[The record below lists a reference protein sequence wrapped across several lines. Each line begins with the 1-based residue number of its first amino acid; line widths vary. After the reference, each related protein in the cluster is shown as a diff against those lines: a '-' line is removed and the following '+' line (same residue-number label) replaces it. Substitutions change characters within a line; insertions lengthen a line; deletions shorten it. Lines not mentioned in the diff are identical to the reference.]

1 MIKMKYKYIL
11 FDWDGTLAMT
21 LTLWL
26 ESYKNSLQLYD
37 VHLSDKQIAR
47 EAFGDWQAAVKFG
60 VTDSEAFNNNLKE
73 KVTGNYATTDLYE
86 GVKETLIELHD
97 HDMKLGVLSTSL
109 KHLIEGSL
117 RHHKIND
124 MFDIIIAGDDVMHHK
139 PDPEGI
145 HLAISAFGADKKE
158 VVMVGDS
165 RSDLGAAQNAGVDSI
180 LFHPSHNE
188 FFYELEDLRRYEPTH
203 LVRNFS
209 DIKSILL

>member
-97 HDMKLGVLSTSL
+97 HDMKLGVLSTS
-109 KHLIEGSL
+109 S
-117 RHHKIND
+117 
-124 MFDIIIAGDDVMHHK
+124 
-139 PDPEGI
+139 
-145 HLAISAFGADKKE
+145 
-158 VVMVGDS
+158 
-165 RSDLGAAQNAGVDSI
+165 
-180 LFHPSHNE
+180 
-188 FFYELEDLRRYEPTH
+188 
-203 LVRNFS
+203 
-209 DIKSILL
+209 